1 MRGKIPQN
9 NNFMMKTLIVLNPHA
24 GNERAGR
31 VWREVEPL
39 LWEELGELIIA
50 VTDRPDDVA
59 QHLDKA
65 QAVGVTRVVSIGG
78 DGTNHALINALA
90 ELNTRRPDAPPMI
103 YGNLPIGTGQDWARG
118 QGVPF
123 NDLKA
128 AARWIAAAEP
138 RATDIGKLTHDH
150 GHEYFLNIASAGIG
164 GAVAERVN
172 RSQHRLLGSFMM
184 ATIQSLLADEPQ
196 TMEITLDGADWYEG
210 RAYVVAIANGTTFGH
225 GMKIAP
231 YAEQADGLFDVVLVE
246 GISRL
251 RILAAFQR
259 VYQGTHLTHPA
270 VRSARA
276 AEVQIRSPQGALSL
290 ELDGEPVRASN
301 LTFRVQPGL
310 LKILSA

>member
-1 MRGKIPQN
+1 M
-9 NNFMMKTLIVLNPHA
+9 
-24 GNERAGR
+24 
-31 VWREVEPL
+31 
-39 LWEELGELIIA
+39 
-50 VTDRPDDVA
+50 
-59 QHLDKA
+59 
-65 QAVGVTRVVSIGG
+65 TRVVSIGG

-90 ELNTRRPDAPPMI
+90 ELNARHPDAVPMI

-138 RATDIGKLTHDH
+138 LPTDIGKLTHER

-164 GAVAERVN
+164 GTVAERVN
-172 RSQHRLLGSFMM
+172 RASNHRPWAFMTE
-184 ATIQSLLADEPQ
+184 TIRTIIADQPR
-196 TMEITLDGADWYEG
+196 TMQITLDGADWYEG

-231 YAEQADGLFDVVLVE
+231 NAEQRDGLFDVVVVE
-246 GISRL
+246 GVSKL
-251 RILAAFQR
+251 TILSAFQR

-290 ELDGEPVRASN
+290 ELDGEPVRATD
-301 LTFRVQPGL
+301 LTFSVQPGL
-310 LKILSA
+310 LKILS